1 MTRRVRSQLQVTS
14 APLPVATAAL
24 ASGIFVADTIVEM
37 DVAVAVLYVAVV
49 LMAARFCRA
58 RSLILVALGCAVLT
72 VLSDLVSRPKAY
84 EADAIVNTL
93 ISLVT
98 IGLTTFLAL
107 RSQSAEARL
116 REQAGLLA
124 LTHDTIFVRDMD
136 DVIAFWNRG
145 AEELY
150 GWSSEEAIGK
160 VTHQLMQTMFPAP
173 LEEINAELLR
183 TDRWEG
189 ELVHTK
195 RDGKKATVSSR
206 WSLHR
211 DEQGRPAMIL
221 ETNNDITER
230 KQAEQALHQAQAEL
244 AHVSRLATIGELTA
258 SIAHEVRQPLTA
270 VISNSNAAR
279 NWLARQPPELDQAR
293 ECLRRIVR
301 DCNRAEEV
309 LTRVRS
315 LVKKSPLVKARLDL
329 NEAIQEVLAIVGP
342 EARRYAVLVRRELA
356 AGLPPVQ
363 GDRVQLQQVILNLVV
378 NGIQAMHEIVDRPR
392 ELRICS
398 RAHEAGAVLIAVQD
412 NGIGLTPEELER
424 VFEAFYT
431 TKPKGMGIGLS
442 ISRSIIE
449 AHGGRLWASANQ
461 PHGTIFQFTM
471 PAHSGS
477 TS

>member
-1 MTRRVRSQLQVTS
+1 MTRRARSQLKVTS

-24 ASGIFVADTIVEM
+24 ATGIFVTDTIVEI
-37 DVAVAVLYVAVV
+37 DIAVAVLYVAVV
-49 LMAARFCRA
+49 LMAARFCGA

-72 VLSDLVSRPKAY
+72 VLSDLVSRPKAH

-124 LTHDTIFVRDMD
+124 LTHDTIFVRGMD
-136 DVIAFWNRG
+136 DVITYWNRG

-150 GWSSEEAIGK
+150 GWSSEEAVGK

-189 ELVHTK
+189 ELIHTK
-195 RDGKKATVSSR
+195 RDGKRATVSSR
-206 WSLHR
+206 WSLQR
-211 DEQGRPAMIL
+211 DGQGRPAMIL

-244 AHVSRLATIGELTA
+244 AHVSRLATVGELTA

-270 VISNSNAAR
+270 VISNGNAGR

-293 ECLRRIVR
+293 ECLRSIIR

-309 LTRVRS
+309 LKRIRS
-315 LVKKSPLVKARLDL
+315 LVKKSPLVRARLDL
-329 NEAIQEVLAIVGP
+329 NEAIQEVLAIVEP
-342 EARRYAVLVRRELA
+342 EARRYAVLVRRDLA
-356 AGLPPVQ
+356 ASLPPVQ
-363 GDRVQLQQVILNLVV
+363 GDRVQLQQVILNLVM
-378 NGIQAMHEIVDRPR
+378 NGIQAMHEMADRPR

-398 RAHEAGAVLIAVQD
+398 RRDEAGTVLMAVQD
-412 NGIGLTPEELER
+412 NGIGLTPERLER

-431 TKPKGMGIGLS
+431 TKANGMGIGLS

-461 PHGTIFQFTM
+461 PRGTIFQFTV
-471 PAHSGS
+471 PVL
-477 TS
+477 